1 MITRRRAERFLSWL
15 LGLYFL
21 ASLLALLFALGK
33 LVCSCFRGRRRPD
46 GPAPEGLVPDF
57 AFREADPF
65 IYSQVWLQKQGLAV
79 TWQNPDIHL
88 ESPSAP
94 GVAVDSHA
102 LLPDTTY
109 TVFARIWNGSADG
122 PAADVRVQLSYL
134 DFGIGGTSVPIGLDK
149 VDVPV
154 KGASGSPAVARVL
167 WRTPPA
173 PGHYCLQAQI
183 VWPYDANQGNNLGQ
197 HNTDVK
203 PLNSPKARFQVPVRN
218 TLERRAAVTLMV
230 DGYVLPGL
238 RPCPPQ
244 QLSREER
251 ERQAR
256 AEHAPRANDVPAG
269 WEVSIDGVMAGQ
281 PLQLDAGETRT
292 LVVTV
297 TAPSGFVGRQ
307 AVNVQGLE
315 GGHLIGGVT
324 LIAEGV
330 A

>member
-79 TWQNPDIHL
+79 TWQNPDIRL

-183 VWPYDANQGNNLGQ
+183 VWPYDANQGNNLGIG
-197 HNTDVK
+197 NELRAPTTGGNGLEIGFEFVDIASESTARSCPSAPVK
-203 PLNSPKARFQVPVRN
+203 SS
-218 TLERRAAVTLMV
+218 AVSV
-230 DGYVLPGL
+230 I
-238 RPCPPQ
+238 R
-244 QLSREER
+244 
-251 ERQAR
+251 
-256 AEHAPRANDVPAG
+256 APRCRHG
-269 WEVSIDGVMAGQ
+269 
-281 PLQLDAGETRT
+281 
-292 LVVTV
+292 
-297 TAPSGFVGRQ
+297 
-307 AVNVQGLE
+307 
-315 GGHLIGGVT
+315 
-324 LIAEGV
+324 
-330 A
+330 